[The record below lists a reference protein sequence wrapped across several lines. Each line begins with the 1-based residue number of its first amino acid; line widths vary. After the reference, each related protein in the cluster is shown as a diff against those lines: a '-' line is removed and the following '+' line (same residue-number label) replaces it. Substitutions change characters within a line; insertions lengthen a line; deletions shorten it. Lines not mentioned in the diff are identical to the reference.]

1 MGVWSRLLQQK
12 NLLKEIGSNR
22 SGNFGMVFA
31 LLSVPLFGGIG
42 AALDYGQALNLHRE
56 IQGSLDAALVAA
68 MKQIEAKEKNKDTIK
83 KHLENWLAAAV
94 LQSKSTYTL
103 DTKTIEID
111 TTDHEITA
119 TVRGTINT
127 SFLKIF
133 GIQSVPVAVKASVIG
148 GEDLLTKN
156 AFSMYLVLDR
166 SGSMDAST
174 ATLYTTTCYTGGNV
188 PYPCTKLYKKIESL
202 KLATADL
209 LKQFSDVDPEMK
221 YVRTGGVS
229 YNNVMQA
236 PSNLA
241 WGTSAVLQ
249 YVNALTPTGNTN
261 SGEAMEEAYESL
273 KDNEEDKAHDKMNG
287 NKKPDKYIVL
297 MTDGENNVGGA
308 DAKTKKFCDKA
319 KTQKMTVYSIAFM
332 APLAG
337 QSLLKNCAT
346 SSGHYFSADNTKEL
360 VAAFKLI
367 GATAAKTLVR
377 LTN

>member
-1 MGVWSRLLQQK
+1 M
-12 NLLKEIGSNR
+12 
-22 SGNFGMVFA
+22 
-31 LLSVPLFGGIG
+31 
-42 AALDYGQALNLHRE
+42 
-56 IQGSLDAALVAA
+56 
-68 MKQIEAKEKNKDTIK
+68 
-83 KHLENWLAAAV
+83 
-94 LQSKSTYTL
+94 
-103 DTKTIEID
+103 
-111 TTDHEITA
+111 
-119 TVRGTINT
+119 
-127 SFLKIF
+127 
-133 GIQSVPVAVKASVIG
+133 
-148 GEDLLTKN
+148 
-156 AFSMYLVLDR
+156 
-166 SGSMDAST
+166 
-174 ATLYTTTCYTGGNV
+174 
-188 PYPCTKLYKKIESL
+188 CTKLYKKIESL

-209 LKQFSDVDPEMK
+209 LKQFADVDPEMK